1 MLEGGV
7 VMTRATLKRNPRA
20 TALLTVVAGIGMIF
34 GIWAVTAF
42 FSLLS
47 EMGWSLSEV
56 LRTYMVA
63 TGAIGEY
70 ETLVDYY
77 THIKGAEY
85 IIAVAFLG
93 LFPLYFK
100 YVNRTK
106 APLKA

>member
-1 MLEGGV
+1 MTHTANKATNTTGLMMAVLGV
-7 VMTRATLKRNPRA
+7 GA
-20 TALLTVVAGIGMIF
+20 IF
-34 GIWAVTAF
+34 GLWAFAAF

-47 EMGWSLSEV
+47 EMGWSASEMF
-56 LRTYMVA
+56 RQYMVA

-93 LFPLYFK
+93 LYPLYFK
-100 YVNRTK
+100 YVNKEK
-106 APLKA
+106 AALKA

>member
-1 MLEGGV
+1 
-7 VMTRATLKRNPRA
+7 MTSTTTKRTKT
-20 TALLTVVAGIGMIF
+20 TALMTAVLSVGAIF
-34 GIWAVTAF
+34 GIWAFAAF

-47 EMGWSLSEV
+47 EMGWSVSEM
-56 LRTYMVA
+56 LRQYMVA

-93 LFPLYFK
+93 LYPLYFK
-100 YVNRTK
+100 YVNREK

>member
-1 MLEGGV
+1 
-7 VMTRATLKRNPRA
+7 MTHETMKRNPRT
-20 TALLTVVAGIGMIF
+20 TALLLAVAGTGAVF
-34 GIWAVTAF
+34 GVWAFAAF

-47 EMGWSLSEV
+47 EMGWSVSEV
-56 LRTYMVA
+56 IRSYMVA

>member
-1 MLEGGV
+1 
-7 VMTRATLKRNPRA
+7 MTHATMKKNPKTSALMITVAA
-20 TALLTVVAGIGMIF
+20 TGAIF
-34 GIWAVTAF
+34 GIWAFTAL
-42 FSLLS
+42 FSLLA
-47 EMGWSLSEV
+47 EMGWSVPEV
-56 LRTYMVA
+56 IRQYMVA

-77 THIKGAEY
+77 THIKGFEY

-93 LFPLYFK
+93 LYPLYYK

>member
-1 MLEGGV
+1 
-7 VMTRATLKRNPRA
+7 MTHKTMKKNPKT
-20 TALLTVVAGIGMIF
+20 TALMMAVLFTGAVF
-34 GIWAVTAF
+34 GIWAFAAF

-47 EMGWSLSEV
+47 EMGWSVSEV
-56 LRTYMVA
+56 IRQYMVA

-93 LFPLYFK
+93 LYPLYFK

>member
-1 MLEGGV
+1 MTHTTMKKNPKTSALMIAIAGTGAV
-7 VMTRATLKRNPRA
+7 V
-20 TALLTVVAGIGMIF
+20 
-34 GIWAVTAF
+34 GIWAFAAL
-42 FSLLS
+42 FSLFS
-47 EMGWSLSEV
+47 GMGWSVSEV
-56 LRTYMVA
+56 IRQYMVA

-77 THIKGAEY
+77 THIKGFEY

-93 LFPLYFK
+93 LFPVYFK

>member
-1 MLEGGV
+1 
-7 VMTRATLKRNPRA
+7 MTRETMKRNSK
-20 TALLTVVAGIGMIF
+20 TTGLLFAIAAIGTVF
-34 GIWAVTAF
+34 GVWAFAAF
-42 FSLLS
+42 FSLLA
-47 EMGWSLSEV
+47 EMGWSVPEV
-56 LRTYMVA
+56 IRQYMVA

-70 ETLVDYY
+70 ETFVDYY

-106 APLKA
+106 APMKA

>member
-1 MLEGGV
+1 
-7 VMTRATLKRNPRA
+7 MTRETMKRNYKA
-20 TALLTVVAGIGMIF
+20 TGLLFALSATGAVF
-34 GIWAVTAF
+34 GIWAFTAF
-42 FSLLS
+42 FSLLA
-47 EMGWSLSEV
+47 EMGWSVPEV
-56 LRTYMVA
+56 IRQYMVA

>member
-1 MLEGGV
+1 MAA
-7 VMTRATLKRNPRA
+7 TDRKRSRALFMA
-20 TALLTVVAGIGMIF
+20 VAGAGAIF

-42 FSLLS
+42 TALLAQ
-47 EMGWSLSEV
+47 MDWNLGEV
-56 LRTYMVA
+56 LRQYMVA
-63 TGAIGEY
+63 TGVLAEQ

-93 LFPLYFK
+93 LYPVFYK

-106 APLKA
+106 VRMKA